1 MNRHSPEGVCQG
13 TFLLQPPITGPGTIS
28 HLSSLIAYFT
38 LHSSR
43 IMSAVVVLKPRT
55 LSTAEESI
63 VPGHSGNHDR
73 WTEEALRCVSRY
85 NYREQRSR
93 KT

>member
-63 VPGHSGNHDR
+63 GSGRSRSHDR
-73 WTEEALRCVSRY
+73 WTEEVLWCVFRD
-85 NYREQRSR
+85 NCREQRSR
-93 KT
+93 RT